1 MNPKDTLDNWSLYTG
16 WEEEGMRAWNFKGK
30 ESNWQEDE
38 KSKYL
43 VNKMFAGS
51 ETVGQ
56 KRLWQTGL
64 AKFPPVYH
72 THTLY
77 YTLVPY
83 GDRSLFLE

>member
-1 MNPKDTLDNWSLYTG
+1 MNPKDTLGNWSLYTG
-16 WEEEGMRAWNFKGK
+16 WEEKGMSAWNFKGK

-38 KSKYL
+38 RSKYL

-64 AKFPPVYH
+64 AEFPPVYH
-72 THTLY
+72 TLHIIL
-77 YTLVPY
+77 
-83 GDRSLFLE
+83 